1 MPPTTPMEAISFP
14 LEIFSSTT
22 YYLVKLTT
30 PVVSQHLCLSEFH
43 PVSLSVCLFVLISF
57 ICLLIALYRFVCLSV
72 IKLPYLFC
80 FVIISITMFN
90 ASISVYLFYFSFVV
104 RFCWSLCYV
113 SVFVSL
119 FTSVTIFS
127 PQPLS
132 LYLYHSCLPT
142 YQLNLQSQYL
152 SLSIICVS
160 STLSHTK
167 RYLSYIS
174 ITLSLS
180 YVIVHCIF
188 FIFYFIVYQHRYLC
202 YSVSISLSQV
212 PSSSCSWLAH
222 ALTAP
227 FNGAARVEN

>member
-1 MPPTTPMEAISFP
+1 MKGTMKGGQVLHSFSQVVNSDMLPLGGHTTYNPEKNHSGDIWNSNFQTFLSLSLSSCLVSKSIIKNIEKDFVTKKKFLQMPPTTPMEAISFP

-72 IKLPYLFC
+72 IKLPSLFC

-127 PQPLS
+127 P
-132 LYLYHSCLPT
+132 
-142 YQLNLQSQYL
+142 
-152 SLSIICVS
+152 
-160 STLSHTK
+160 
-167 RYLSYIS
+167 
-174 ITLSLS
+174 
-180 YVIVHCIF
+180 
-188 FIFYFIVYQHRYLC
+188 
-202 YSVSISLSQV
+202 
-212 PSSSCSWLAH
+212 
-222 ALTAP
+222 
-227 FNGAARVEN
+227 

>member
-1 MPPTTPMEAISFP
+1 MVKFCIPLVKLSTQICCPSVDTQRTTQKKIILVTFEIQIFKHSSLSLSSCLVSKSIIKNIEKDFVTKKKFLQMPPTTPMEAISFP

-72 IKLPYLFC
+72 IKLPSLFC

-127 PQPLS
+127 P
-132 LYLYHSCLPT
+132 
-142 YQLNLQSQYL
+142 
-152 SLSIICVS
+152 
-160 STLSHTK
+160 
-167 RYLSYIS
+167 
-174 ITLSLS
+174 
-180 YVIVHCIF
+180 
-188 FIFYFIVYQHRYLC
+188 
-202 YSVSISLSQV
+202 
-212 PSSSCSWLAH
+212 
-222 ALTAP
+222 
-227 FNGAARVEN
+227 